1 MDGYPP
7 EPWNLRARACVS
19 LWAVDQGRLPA
30 LPAGVRPLALRG
42 RAVVSTAFVDYLPG
56 GVLAYR
62 ELLAAV
68 AVRGGTRPGVSITH
82 IWVDSAASR
91 AGGRELWGIPKEMAQ
106 FELVGDFT
114 ATARVG
120 GEVVASVRC
129 AGLPPGLP
137 VPARTSTWQELG
149 GALVRTP
156 LRANGKVRPVR
167 ATWHLAGPLAWL
179 TGARPLASVAATDV
193 RMRFGPRTR

>member
-19 LWAVDQGRLPA
+19 LWSVDRDRLPA
-30 LPAGVRPLALRG
+30 LPVGVRPLALRG
-42 RAVVSTAFVDYLPG
+42 RAVVATAFVDYLPG
-56 GVLAYR
+56 GVLTYR

-91 AGGRELWGIPKEMAQ
+91 AGGRQLWGIPKEMAE
-106 FELVGDFT
+106 FEVAGDFT
-114 ATARVG
+114 ASARVD

-129 AGLPPGLP
+129 AGLPSG
-137 VPARTSTWQELG
+137 VPAPAWASTWQELG
-149 GALVRTP
+149 GELVRTP
-156 LRANGKVRPVR
+156 LRVSGRVRPVR
-167 ATWHLAGPLAWL
+167 AAWRLSGPLAWV
-179 TGARPLASVAATDV
+179 TGARPLVSVAVTDA
-193 RMRFGPRTR
+193 RLRFGPRAR